1 MKRRLASLLMLGA
14 ATLACAMP
22 GARAAEFMANNFLD
36 QNHPFSVH
44 NYTEWAENVKKAT
57 NGAITFKVFLGG
69 SLVPARSTIQ
79 GVRDGLAHVA
89 YHAGTYTPSELPLN
103 NVVADL
109 ALVTSDIY
117 VSMAASTEQA
127 FVNPKLQAEYRKVG
141 LIYGGG
147 YSTSPYLLLC
157 NKKIETLADLKGKRI
172 RMPGSLWDRW
182 AVALGAISVNVPS
195 SEIYT
200 GIERGTLDCG
210 ANPLESLQSRS
221 YWDVAKFVPDLPLGV
236 YYSGPMWAYNP
247 QFWKGLTPE
256 QRRTIFDT
264 TARAMVRSSIAYI
277 NNTRAT
283 EKAMVAKNV
292 QMVKPAADLKAA
304 SDAFIQKDSA
314 DLGKIAQEKLKVAP
328 ADAEQLIAE
337 YKALVVKWEK
347 LLAGVDP
354 LDEEKL
360 TRLIKTEIFD
370 KLDTKTYGTN

>member
-1 MKRRLASLLMLGA
+1 MTTRSTLTAAALAAMLAASPMAGA
-14 ATLACAMP
+14 A
-22 GARAAEFMANNFLD
+22 EYMANNFLD

-69 SLVPARSTIQ
+69 SLVPARSTMQ

-127 FVNPKLQAEYRKVG
+127 FVNAKLQAEYRRNG

-157 NKKIETLADLKGKRI
+157 NKKIESLADIKGKRL

-182 AVALGAISVNVPS
+182 AVSVGAISVNVPS

-200 GIERGTLDCG
+200 GLERGTLDCG
-210 ANPLESLQSRS
+210 VNPLESLQSRS
-221 YWDVAKFVPDLPLGV
+221 WWDIAKFVVDLPLGP

-247 QFWKGLTPE
+247 GFWKGLSPE
-256 QRRTIFDT
+256 QRRAIFDV

-277 NNTRAT
+277 NNTTST
-283 EKAMVAKNV
+283 EKAMGAKNV
-292 QMVKPAADLKAA
+292 QMVKPKADLQAA
-304 SDAFIQKDSA
+304 SDAFVQKDA
-314 DLGKIAQEKLKVAP
+314 AELGKLAQEKLKVNP

-337 YKALVVKWEK
+337 YKALVAKWEK
-347 LLAGVDP
+347 LLAGVNQ

-360 TRLIKTEIFD
+360 TAIIKAEIFD
-370 KLDTKTYGTN
+370 KIDVRTYGTN

>member
-1 MKRRLASLLMLGA
+1 MTMRTTLTAAALAALVA
-14 ATLACAMP
+14 ASPMP
-22 GARAAEFMANNFLD
+22 SAAQFMANNFLD

-57 NGAITFKVFLGG
+57 NGAVTFKVFLGG
-69 SLVPARSTIQ
+69 SLVPARSTMQ

-127 FVNPKLQAEYRKVG
+127 FVNAKLQAEYRRNG

-157 NKKIETLADLKGKRI
+157 NKKIESLADIKGKRL

-182 AVALGAISVNVPS
+182 AVSMGAISVNVPS

-200 GIERGTLDCG
+200 GLERGTLDCG
-210 ANPLESLQSRS
+210 VNPLESLQSRS
-221 YWDVAKFVPDLPLGV
+221 WWDIAKFVVDLPLGP

-247 QFWKGLTPE
+247 AFWRGLSPE
-256 QRRTIFDT
+256 QRRAIFDV

-277 NNTRAT
+277 NNTTST
-283 EKAMVAKNV
+283 EKAMGAKNV
-292 QMVKPAADLKAA
+292 QMVKPKADLQAA
-304 SDAFIQKDSA
+304 SDAFVQKDA
-314 DLGKIAQEKLKVAP
+314 AELGKLAQEKLKVSP
-328 ADAEQLIAE
+328 ADTEQLITE
-337 YKALVVKWEK
+337 YKALVAKWEK
-347 LLAGVDP
+347 LLAGVNQ

-360 TRLIKTEIFD
+360 TALIKAEIFD
-370 KLDTKTYGTN
+370 KIDVRTYGTN

>member
-1 MKRRLASLLMLGA
+1 MTLRTTLTAAALAAMVAASPTPGA
-14 ATLACAMP
+14 AQY
-22 GARAAEFMANNFLD
+22 MANNFLD

-57 NGAITFKVFLGG
+57 NGAVTFKVFLGG

-127 FVNPKLQAEYRKVG
+127 FVNPKLQAEYRRNG

-157 NKKIETLADLKGKRI
+157 NKKIESLADIKGKRL

-182 AVALGAISVNVPS
+182 AVSMGTISVNVPS

-200 GIERGTLDCG
+200 GLERGTLDCG
-210 ANPLESLQSRS
+210 VNPLESLQSRS
-221 YWDVAKFVPDLPLGV
+221 WWDIAKFVVDLPLGP

-247 QFWKGLTPE
+247 GFWRGLSPE
-256 QRRTIFDT
+256 QRRAIFDV

-277 NNTRAT
+277 NNTTST
-283 EKAMVAKNV
+283 EKAMGAKNV
-292 QMVKPAADLKAA
+292 QMVKPKADLQAA
-304 SDAFIQKDSA
+304 SDAFVQKDA
-314 DLGKIAQEKLKVAP
+314 AELGKLAQEKLKVSP
-328 ADAEQLIAE
+328 ADTEQLIGE
-337 YKALVVKWEK
+337 YKALVAKWEK
-347 LLAGVDP
+347 LLAGVNQ

-360 TRLIKTEIFD
+360 TAIIKAEIFD
-370 KLDTKTYGTN
+370 KIDVRTYGTN

>member
-1 MKRRLASLLMLGA
+1 MTMRTTLTAAALAAMVA
-14 ATLACAMP
+14 ASPMP
-22 GARAAEFMANNFLD
+22 SAAQFMANNFLD

-69 SLVPARSTIQ
+69 SLVPARATIQ

-127 FVNPKLQAEYRKVG
+127 FVNPKLQAEYRRNG

-157 NKKIETLADLKGKRI
+157 NKKIESLADIKGKRL

-182 AVALGAISVNVPS
+182 AVSMGAISVNVPS

-200 GIERGTLDCG
+200 GLERGTLDCG
-210 ANPLESLQSRS
+210 VNPLESLQSRS
-221 YWDVAKFVPDLPLGV
+221 WWDIAKFVVDLPLGP

-247 QFWKGLTPE
+247 GFWKGLTPE
-256 QRRTIFDT
+256 QRRAIFDV

-277 NNTRAT
+277 NNTTST
-283 EKAMVAKNV
+283 EKAMGAKNV
-292 QMVKPAADLKAA
+292 QMVKPKADLQAA
-304 SDAFIQKDSA
+304 SDAFVQKDA
-314 DLGKIAQEKLKVAP
+314 AELGKLAQEKLKVSP
-328 ADAEQLIAE
+328 ADTEQLITE
-337 YKALVVKWEK
+337 YKALVAKWEK
-347 LLAGVDP
+347 LLAGINQ

-360 TRLIKTEIFD
+360 TAIIKAEIFD
-370 KLDTKTYGTN
+370 KIDVRTYGTN

>member
-1 MKRRLASLLMLGA
+1 MTTRLTLPAAALAALLAASPMAGA
-14 ATLACAMP
+14 A
-22 GARAAEFMANNFLD
+22 EYMANNFLD

-57 NGAITFKVFLGG
+57 NGAVTFKVFLGG
-69 SLVPARSTIQ
+69 SLIPARSTIQ
-79 GVRDGLAHVA
+79 GVRDGLAQVA

-117 VSMAASTEQA
+117 VSMGASTEQA
-127 FVNPKLQAEYRKVG
+127 FQNAKLQAEYRKNG

-157 NKKIETLADLKGKRI
+157 NKKIESLADLKGKRL

-182 AVALGAISVNVPS
+182 AVSLGAISVNVPS

-210 ANPLESLQSRS
+210 VNPLESLQSRS
-221 YWDVAKFVPDLPLGV
+221 WWDVAKFVVDLPLGP

-247 QFWKGLTPE
+247 GFWKGLSPE
-256 QRRTIFDT
+256 QRRAIFDV
-264 TARAMVRSSIAYI
+264 TARAMVRSSIAYM
-277 NNTRAT
+277 NNTTST
-283 EKAMVAKNV
+283 EKAMGAKNV
-292 QMVKPAADLKAA
+292 QMVKPKPDLQAA
-304 SDAFIQKDSA
+304 SDAFITKDSA
-314 DLGKIAQEKLKVAP
+314 DLGKLAQEKLKVNP
-328 ADAEQLIAE
+328 ADAEQLITE
-337 YKALVVKWEK
+337 YKALVAKWEK
-347 LLAGVDP
+347 LLAGVNP

-360 TRLIKTEIFD
+360 TAIFKAEIFD